1 MSFYRF
7 NVLNPDDNQQTDGID
22 YAILLNVDEMSSI
35 KPINIRFKGDVIHGY
50 WIRMNN
56 GKKYKATRIP
66 QFLKDLIET
75 DDLLTRIVVNKTDV
89 NGNEPAVNEAEFH

>member
-22 YAILLNVDEMSSI
+22 YVILLNVDEMSSI
-35 KPINIRFKGDVIHGY
+35 KLINIRFKGDVIHGY

-56 GKKYKATRIP
+56 GKKYKVTCIL
-66 QFLKDLIET
+66 QFLKDLIEI
-75 DDLLTRIVVNKTDV
+75 DDLLTRIVVNKNDV
-89 NGNEPAVNEAEFH
+89 NGNELAVNEAEFH